1 MECKIALI
9 KGDGIG
15 PEIVDEAVKVLDKVA
30 DKYGHTMNYTRVLM
44 GGESIDATGVP
55 LTDEAVATCKS
66 SDAVLL
72 GAVGG
77 PKWDDQPGSNR
88 PEAGLL
94 KIRKACVLFA
104 NIRPAYL
111 YEELKAACPLKD
123 EIIGSGFDM
132 IIMRELT
139 GGVYWTP
146 PHSGRKWRS

>member
-1 MECKIALI
+1 MPLASPVMRYCLALW
-9 KGDGIG
+9 
-15 PEIVDEAVKVLDKVA
+15 E
-30 DKYGHTMNYTRVLM
+30 
-44 GGESIDATGVP
+44 
-55 LTDEAVATCKS
+55 
-66 SDAVLL
+66 
-72 GAVGG
+72 G

-94 KIRKACVLFA
+94 KIRKALGLFA

-139 GGVYWTP
+139 GGVYFGPRHTVEEN
-146 PHSGRKWRS
+146 GVRKAQDTLAL